1 MNLSFSYTPIFT
13 DAEIFILRRKAFRYH
28 KCIFLR
34 LSGAH
39 FFVEEYSMDN
49 ETRVATIAMIVEDDE
64 RVAQINS
71 LLHDYGQYIVGRMGI
86 PYHSRGLNI
95 INIVL
100 DAPADI
106 ISALSG
112 KLGRLKGVTAKAMYS
127 KQTSGQ

>member
-1 MNLSFSYTPIFT
+1 
-13 DAEIFILRRKAFRYH
+13 
-28 KCIFLR
+28 
-34 LSGAH
+34 
-39 FFVEEYSMDN
+39 MDN

-86 PYHSRGLNI
+86 PYRSRGLNI